1 MRNSSK
7 SGLYLNAALIALAAM
22 GGSGTAFAQAASA
35 QDASAQNASAQDA
48 SAQSASAQNASA
60 QNASV
65 NVDEIVVT
73 ANKREQNLND
83 VGLTVTAFGGEALKE
98 RRVSTLEDIASIV
111 PGLAYSTSTTNTPI
125 FTLRGIGFQ
134 ESSLGV
140 YPAVSVYLDQAP
152 LPFPILGAHAA
163 FDLERVEVLKG
174 PQGTLFGQNS
184 TGGAINYIAAK
195 PTKHLQAGGDIGY
208 GRFGSIDGNAY
219 ISGPLAD
226 NLGFRLSGT
235 GHHMNDWQKSVTR
248 PGDTNGHQ
256 DYVAGRLL
264 LDWEPSDTIKLQ
276 FNANGWIDKSQPQ
289 AQQLISINPQTQDL
303 ANANTALIQTSV
315 FSPDN
320 ARAADWS
327 GTVIDR
333 GTGVILAAAGSPAV
347 FGPAAATGPGGYV
360 PGTGRLADFKPFSD
374 RRLWQTAVRADIGL
388 GDLTLTSLTSY
399 IKFDQKQRVDQD
411 GNALVTWDL
420 RRANGFIKTF
430 NQELR
435 LANDSKATFRWL
447 LGANYE
453 KSTTFEDQLLT
464 YFDTSNSK
472 ASLNYIQESAVTNRQ
487 DIKNYAAFGNLEY
500 DLTKQLT
507 LKAAARYT
515 NSTINSSICSSTT
528 PTGRVDTLLGAGLNG
543 TCFTFT
549 AAFTNGPPITG
560 QLKEDNIS
568 WRVGLDYKV
577 NSDVLLYANVSRGY
591 KAGSFPSLSVAT
603 YTGLLPVTQE
613 SVTAFEGGF
622 KASLADRKVQFNGAA
637 FYYDYRNK
645 QIRGKL
651 VDTVFGA
658 LDALINIPKSR
669 LFGAEVDVTVR
680 PVAGLSINA
689 AVTYLSSKITANPP
703 LSRRYNIYGQ
713 LDDFVGDPLPFT
725 PKWSG
730 VVNADYRHEMK
741 SGGSAFAGVTVSA
754 RSKSDAVIGANRIPF
769 PYSAASHTRPDL
781 AGNVFNIKGYTTVD
795 ARIGYEAAD
804 GAWKAMLWGKNV
816 FNKYYWTSVIPSID
830 SQARFAG
837 MPATYGVTL
846 GFAIK

>member
-7 SGLYLNAALIALAAM
+7 SGLYLNAALIAFGTV
-22 GGSGTAFAQAASA
+22 GGSGTAFAQGAAVKA
-35 QDASAQNASAQDA
+35 DDN
-48 SAQSASAQNASA
+48 
-60 QNASV
+60 
-65 NVDEIVVT
+65 EIVVT
-73 ANKREQNLND
+73 ANKREQNLNK
-83 VGLTVTAFGGEALKE
+83 VGLTITAIGSQALKE
-98 RRVSTLEDIASIV
+98 RRISSLEDIASIV
-111 PGLAYSTSTTNTPI
+111 PGLSYATSTTNTPI
-125 FTLRGIGFQ
+125 FTLRGVGFQ

-152 LPFPILGAHAA
+152 LPFPILASHAA

-195 PTKHLQAGGDIGY
+195 PTHTWQSGGDISY
-208 GRFGSIDGNAY
+208 GRFNTIEGNAY
-219 ISGPLAD
+219 VSGPLGKNA
-226 NLGFRLSGT
+226 GMRVAVT
-235 GHHMNDWQKSVTR
+235 GLNSDDWQKSITR
-248 PGDTNGHQ
+248 DDTNGHKS
-256 DYVAGRLL
+256 YVAGRLL
-264 LDWEPSDTIKLQ
+264 LEFKPSESIKLQ

-360 PGTGRLADFKPFSD
+360 PGTGRLVSFKPFSD
-374 RRLWQTAVRADIGL
+374 RRLWQTALRADVQL

-420 RRANGFIKTF
+420 RRANGFIRTF

-435 LANDSKATFRWL
+435 LANDSRATFRWL
-447 LGANYE
+447 VGANYE

-500 DLTKQLT
+500 DLTRQLT

-515 NSTINSSICSSTT
+515 NSTIDSSICSSTT

-543 TCFTFT
+543 TCFTF
-549 AAFTNGPPITG
+549 AADFTNGPPIKG
-560 QLKEDNIS
+560 KLKEHNVS

-577 NSDVLLYANVSRGY
+577 NNDILLYANASRGY
-591 KAGSFPSLSVAT
+591 KAGSFPSLSVAS
-603 YTGLLPVTQE
+603 YQGLLPVTQE

-622 KASLADRKVQFNGAA
+622 KASLADRKVQFNGAV
-637 FYYDYRNK
+637 FYYDYRDK

-669 LFGAEVDVTVR
+669 IYGAEADITVR
-680 PVAGLSINA
+680 PVDGLTINA
-689 AVTYLSSKITANPP
+689 AVTYLDSKITKNPP
-703 LSRRYNIYGQ
+703 LSRRYNIYGH
-713 LDDFVGDPLPFT
+713 LDNFVGDPLPFT

-730 VVNADYRHEMK
+730 VVNVDYRHKMV
-741 SGGSAFAGVTVSA
+741 SGGSAFVGASVNA
-754 RSKSDAVIGANRIPF
+754 RSRSDAVIGANRIPF

-781 AGNVFNIKGYTTVD
+781 AGNVFNIKGYATVD

-804 GAWKAMLWGKNV
+804 GAWKAMLWGKNI
-816 FNKYYWTSVIPSID
+816 FDKYYWTSVIPSID

>member
-7 SGLYLNAALIALAAM
+7 SGLYLNAALIAFGTV
-22 GGSGTAFAQAASA
+22 GGSGTAFAQGAAVKT
-35 QDASAQNASAQDA
+35 DDN
-48 SAQSASAQNASA
+48 
-60 QNASV
+60 
-65 NVDEIVVT
+65 EIVVT
-73 ANKREQNLND
+73 ANKREQNLNK
-83 VGLTVTAFGGEALKE
+83 VGLTITAIGSQALKE
-98 RRVSTLEDIASIV
+98 RRISSLEDIASIV
-111 PGLAYSTSTTNTPI
+111 PGLAYATSTTNTPI
-125 FTLRGIGFQ
+125 FTLRGVGFQ

-152 LPFPILGAHAA
+152 LPFPILASHAA

-195 PTKHLQAGGDIGY
+195 PTHTWQSGGDISY
-208 GRFGSIDGNAY
+208 GRFNTIEGNAY
-219 ISGPLAD
+219 VSGPLGKNA
-226 NLGFRLSGT
+226 GMRVAVT
-235 GHHMNDWQKSVTR
+235 GLNSDDWQKSITR
-248 PGDTNGHQ
+248 DDTNGHKS
-256 DYVAGRLL
+256 YVAGRLL
-264 LDWEPSDTIKLQ
+264 LEFKPSESIKLQ

-360 PGTGRLADFKPFSD
+360 PGTGRLVSFKPFSD
-374 RRLWQTAVRADIGL
+374 RRLWQTALRADVQL

-420 RRANGFIKTF
+420 RRANGFIRTF

-435 LANDSKATFRWL
+435 LANDSRATFRWL
-447 LGANYE
+447 VGANYE

-500 DLTKQLT
+500 DLTRQLT

-515 NSTINSSICSSTT
+515 NSTIDSSICSSTT

-543 TCFTFT
+543 TCFTF
-549 AAFTNGPPITG
+549 AADFTNGPPIKG
-560 QLKEDNIS
+560 KLKEHNVS

-577 NSDVLLYANVSRGY
+577 NNDILLYANASRGY
-591 KAGSFPSLSVAT
+591 KAGSFPSLSVAS
-603 YTGLLPVTQE
+603 YQGLLPVTQE

-622 KASLADRKVQFNGAA
+622 KASLADRKVQFNGAV
-637 FYYDYRNK
+637 FYYDYRDK

-669 LFGAEVDVTVR
+669 IYGAEADITVR
-680 PVAGLSINA
+680 PVDGLTINA
-689 AVTYLSSKITANPP
+689 AVTYLDSKITKNPP
-703 LSRRYNIYGQ
+703 LSRRYNIYGH

-730 VVNADYRHEMK
+730 VVNVDYRHKMV
-741 SGGSAFAGVTVSA
+741 SGGSAFVGASVNA
-754 RSKSDAVIGANRIPF
+754 RSRSDAVIGANRIPF

-781 AGNVFNIKGYTTVD
+781 AGNVFNIKGYATVD

-804 GAWKAMLWGKNV
+804 GAWKAMLWGKNI
-816 FNKYYWTSVIPSID
+816 FDKYYWTSVIPSID

>member
-1 MRNSSK
+1 MRNSFK
-7 SGLYLNAALIALAAM
+7 GGLYLNAALVALGTV
-22 GGSGTAFAQAASA
+22 GGCGTAFAQDAAVKA
-35 QDASAQNASAQDA
+35 DAN
-48 SAQSASAQNASA
+48 
-60 QNASV
+60 
-65 NVDEIVVT
+65 EIVVT
-73 ANKREQNLND
+73 ANKRDQNLNK
-83 VGLTVTAFGGEALKE
+83 VGLTITAIGSQALKE
-98 RRVSTLEDIASIV
+98 RRISSLEDIASIV
-111 PGLAYSTSTTNTPI
+111 PGLSYATSTTNTPI
-125 FTLRGIGFQ
+125 FTLRGVGFQ

-152 LPFPILGAHAA
+152 LPFPILASHAA

-195 PTKHLQAGGDIGY
+195 PTHTWQSGGDISY
-208 GRFGSIDGNAY
+208 GRFNTIEGNAY
-219 ISGPLAD
+219 VSGPLGKNA
-226 NLGFRLSGT
+226 GMRVAVT
-235 GHHMNDWQKSVTR
+235 GLNSDDWQKSITR
-248 PGDTNGHQ
+248 DDTNGHKS
-256 DYVAGRLL
+256 YVAGRLL
-264 LDWEPSDTIKLQ
+264 LEFKPSESIKLQ

-360 PGTGRLADFKPFSD
+360 PGTGRLVSFKPFSD
-374 RRLWQTAVRADIGL
+374 RRLWQTALRADVQL

-420 RRANGFIKTF
+420 RRANGFIRTF

-435 LANDSKATFRWL
+435 LANDSRATFRWL
-447 LGANYE
+447 VGANYE

-500 DLTKQLT
+500 DLTRQLT

-515 NSTINSSICSSTT
+515 NSTIDSSICSFTT

-543 TCFTFT
+543 TCFTF
-549 AAFTNGPPITG
+549 AANFTNGPPITG
-560 QLKEDNIS
+560 KLKEHNVS

-577 NSDVLLYANVSRGY
+577 NNDILLYANASRGY
-591 KAGSFPSLSVAT
+591 KAGSFPSLSVAS
-603 YTGLLPVTQE
+603 YQGLLPVTQE

-622 KASLADRKVQFNGAA
+622 KASLADRKVQFNGAV
-637 FYYDYRNK
+637 FYYDYRDK

-669 LFGAEVDVTVR
+669 IYGAEADITVR
-680 PVAGLSINA
+680 PVDGLTINA
-689 AVTYLSSKITANPP
+689 AVTYLDSKITKNPP
-703 LSRRYNIYGQ
+703 LSRRYNIYGH

-730 VVNADYRHEMK
+730 VVNVDYRHKMV
-741 SGGSAFAGVTVSA
+741 SGGSAFVGASVNA
-754 RSKSDAVIGANRIPF
+754 RSRSDAVIGANRIPF

-781 AGNVFNIKGYTTVD
+781 AGNVFNIKGYATVD

-804 GAWKAMLWGKNV
+804 GAWKAMLWGKNI
-816 FNKYYWTSVIPSID
+816 FDKYYWTSVIPSID

>member
-1 MRNSSK
+1 MRNSFK
-7 SGLYLNAALIALAAM
+7 GGLYLNAALIALAAM
-22 GGSGTAFAQAASA
+22 GGSGTAFAQDVGA
-35 QDASAQNASAQDA
+35 
-48 SAQSASAQNASA
+48 
-60 QNASV
+60 
-65 NVDEIVVT
+65 NVDDNAIVVT

-83 VGLTVTAFGGEALKE
+83 VGLTITAFGGEALKE
-98 RRVSTLEDIASIV
+98 RRISSLEDIASII

-152 LPFPILGAHAA
+152 LPFPILAAHAA

-195 PTKHLQAGGDIGY
+195 PTDTWQTGGDISY
-208 GRFGSIDGNAY
+208 SRFNTIEGNAY
-219 ISGPLAD
+219 ISGPLGDRA
-226 NLGFRLSGT
+226 GMRVAVT
-235 GHHMNDWQKSVTR
+235 GLNSDDWQKSITR
-248 PGDTNGHQ
+248 DDTNGHKS
-256 DYVAGRLL
+256 YVAGRFLL
-264 LDWEPSDTIKLQ
+264 EVEPSDTIKLQ

-289 AQQLISINPQTQDL
+289 AQQLISYTPLTQDSP
-303 ANANTALIQTSV
+303 NVALLIASI
-315 FSPDN
+315 FAPDN

-327 GTVIDR
+327 SLVIDP
-333 GTGVILAAAGSPAV
+333 GTGTILTPTIFGGAPAN
-347 FGPAAATGPGGYV
+347 GDGGYV
-360 PGTGRLADFKPFSD
+360 AGTGSLRNFEPFSD
-374 RRLWQTAVRADIGL
+374 RRLWQTAVRADIEL

-399 IKFDQKQRVDQD
+399 IDFDQKQRVDQD
-411 GNALVTWDL
+411 GMPLVSWDL
-420 RRANGFIKTF
+420 RRADGYIRTF

-435 LANDSKATFRWL
+435 LANDSEATLRWL
-447 LGANYE
+447 VGANFE
-453 KSTTFEDQLLT
+453 KSTTFEDQLVT

-472 ASLNYIQESAVTNRQ
+472 PSLNWIQESAVANRQ

-500 DLTKQLT
+500 DLTEQLT
-507 LKAAARYT
+507 VKAAARYT
-515 NSTINSSICSSTT
+515 NSTIDSSICSSTT

-560 QLKEDNIS
+560 KLKEDNIS

-577 NSDVLLYANVSRGY
+577 NSDVLLYANASRGY

-613 SVTAFEGGF
+613 SVTAYEGGF
-622 KASLADRKVQFNGAA
+622 KASLADRKVQFNGAV
-637 FYYDYRNK
+637 FYYDYRDK

-651 VDTVFGA
+651 VDTVFGP

-669 LFGAEVDVTVR
+669 IYGAEADITVR
-680 PVAGLSINA
+680 PVDGLTINT
-689 AVTYLSSKITANPP
+689 AVTYLNSKITANPA

-713 LDDFVGDPLPFT
+713 IDNFVGDPLPFT

-730 VVNADYRHEMK
+730 VVNVDYRHKME
-741 SGGSAFAGVTVSA
+741 SGGAAFAGVSVNA
-754 RSKSDAVIGANRIPF
+754 RSRSDAVIGANRIPF
-769 PYSAASHTRPDL
+769 PYSAASRTRPDL
-781 AGNVFNIKGYTTVD
+781 AGNVFNIKGYATVD

-804 GAWKAMLWGKNV
+804 GEWKVMLWGKNV
-816 FNKYYWTSVIPSID
+816 FDKYYWTSVIPSID

>member
-7 SGLYLNAALIALAAM
+7 SGLYLNAALIAFGTV
-22 GGSGTAFAQAASA
+22 GGSGTAFAQGAAVKA
-35 QDASAQNASAQDA
+35 DDN
-48 SAQSASAQNASA
+48 
-60 QNASV
+60 
-65 NVDEIVVT
+65 EIVVT
-73 ANKREQNLND
+73 ANKREQNLNK
-83 VGLTVTAFGGEALKE
+83 VGLTITAIGSQALKE
-98 RRVSTLEDIASIV
+98 RRISSLEDIASIV
-111 PGLAYSTSTTNTPI
+111 PGLSYATSTTNTPI
-125 FTLRGIGFQ
+125 FTLRGVGFQ

-152 LPFPILGAHAA
+152 LPFPILASHAA

-195 PTKHLQAGGDIGY
+195 PTHTWQSGGDISY
-208 GRFGSIDGNAY
+208 GRFNTIEGNAY
-219 ISGPLAD
+219 VSGPLGKNA
-226 NLGFRLSGT
+226 GMRVAVT
-235 GHHMNDWQKSVTR
+235 GLNSDDWQKSITR
-248 PGDTNGHQ
+248 DDTNGHKS
-256 DYVAGRLL
+256 YVAGRLL
-264 LDWEPSDTIKLQ
+264 LEFKPSESIKLQ

-360 PGTGRLADFKPFSD
+360 PGTGRLVSFKPFSD
-374 RRLWQTAVRADIGL
+374 RRLWQTALRADVQL

-420 RRANGFIKTF
+420 RRANGFIRTF

-435 LANDSKATFRWL
+435 LANDSRATFRWL
-447 LGANYE
+447 VGANYE

-500 DLTKQLT
+500 DLTRQLT

-515 NSTINSSICSSTT
+515 NSTIDSSICSSTT

-543 TCFTFT
+543 TCFTF
-549 AAFTNGPPITG
+549 AADFTNGPPIKG
-560 QLKEDNIS
+560 KLKEHNVS

-577 NSDVLLYANVSRGY
+577 NNDILLYANASRGY
-591 KAGSFPSLSVAT
+591 KAGSFPSLSVAS
-603 YTGLLPVTQE
+603 YQGLLPVTQE

-622 KASLADRKVQFNGAA
+622 KASLADRKVQFNGAV
-637 FYYDYRNK
+637 FYYDYRDK

-669 LFGAEVDVTVR
+669 IYGAEADITVR
-680 PVAGLSINA
+680 PVDGLTINA
-689 AVTYLSSKITANPP
+689 AVTYLDSKITKNPP
-703 LSRRYNIYGQ
+703 LSRRYNIYGH

-730 VVNADYRHEMK
+730 VVNVDYRHKMV
-741 SGGSAFAGVTVSA
+741 SGGSAFVGASVNA
-754 RSKSDAVIGANRIPF
+754 RSRSDAVIGANRIPF

-781 AGNVFNIKGYTTVD
+781 AGNVFNIKGYATVD

-804 GAWKAMLWGKNV
+804 GAWKAMLWGKNI
-816 FNKYYWTSVIPSID
+816 FDKYYWTSVIPSID

>member
-7 SGLYLNAALIALAAM
+7 SGLYLNAALIALTAG
-22 GGSGTAFAQAASA
+22 GGSGTAFAQG
-35 QDASAQNASAQDA
+35 
-48 SAQSASAQNASA
+48 
-60 QNASV
+60 ASV
-65 NVDEIVVT
+65 KADDNEIVVT
-73 ANKREQNLND
+73 ANKRDQNLNK
-83 VGLTVTAFGGEALKE
+83 VGLTITAIGSQALKE
-98 RRVSTLEDIASIV
+98 RRISSLEDIASIV

-152 LPFPILGAHAA
+152 LPFPILGSHAS

-195 PTKHLQAGGDIGY
+195 PTHTWQSGGDISY
-208 GRFGSIDGNAY
+208 GRFNTIEGNAY
-219 ISGPLAD
+219 VSGPLGKNA
-226 NLGFRLSGT
+226 GMRVAVT
-235 GHHMNDWQKSVTR
+235 GLNSDDWQKSVTR
-248 PGDTNGHQ
+248 DDANGHKS
-256 DYVAGRLL
+256 YVAGRFLL
-264 LDWEPSDTIKLQ
+264 EVRPTETVKLQ
-276 FNANGWIDKSQPQ
+276 FNVNGWIDKSQPQ

-360 PGTGRLADFKPFSD
+360 PGTGRLVSFKPFSD
-374 RRLWQTAVRADIGL
+374 RRLWQTALRADVEL

-399 IKFDQKQRVDQD
+399 IRFDQKQRVDQD
-411 GNALVTWDL
+411 GSALVTWDL
-420 RRANGFIKTF
+420 RRANGFIRTF

-447 LGANYE
+447 VGANYE

-515 NSTINSSICSSTT
+515 NSTIDSSICSSTT

-543 TCFTFT
+543 TCFTFN
-549 AAFTNGPPITG
+549 AAFINGPPITG
-560 QLKEDNIS
+560 KLKEHNVS
-568 WRVGLDYKV
+568 WRFGLDYKA
-577 NSDVLLYANVSRGY
+577 SDDVLLYANVSRGY
-591 KAGSFPSLSVAT
+591 KAGSFPSLSVAS
-603 YTGLLPVTQE
+603 YQGLLPVTQE
-613 SVTAFEGGF
+613 SVTAYEGGF
-622 KASLADRKVQFNGAA
+622 KASLADRKIQFNGAA

-669 LFGAEVDVTVR
+669 VFGAEADVTVR
-680 PVAGLSINA
+680 PVHGLTINA
-689 AVTYLSSKITANPP
+689 AVTYLKSKITENPP
-703 LSRRYNIYGQ
+703 TNRRYNIYGQ
-713 LDDFVGDPLPFT
+713 LDNFVGDPLPYT
-725 PKWSG
+725 PKFSG
-730 VVNADYRHEMK
+730 VVNVDYRHQTK
-741 SGGSAFAGVTVSA
+741 SGGSAFVGASVNA
-754 RSKSDAVIGANRIPF
+754 RSRSDAVIGANRIPF
-769 PYSAASHTRPDL
+769 PYSAASHTRPGL
-781 AGNVFNIKGYTTVD
+781 AGNVFNVKGYATAD

-804 GAWKAMLWGKNV
+804 GAWKAMVWGKNI

-837 MPATYGVTL
+837 MPVTYGVTL

>member
-7 SGLYLNAALIALAAM
+7 SGLYLNAALIAFGTV
-22 GGSGTAFAQAASA
+22 GGSGTAFAQGAAVKA
-35 QDASAQNASAQDA
+35 DDN
-48 SAQSASAQNASA
+48 
-60 QNASV
+60 
-65 NVDEIVVT
+65 EIVVT
-73 ANKREQNLND
+73 ANKREQNLNK
-83 VGLTVTAFGGEALKE
+83 VGLTITAIGSQALKE
-98 RRVSTLEDIASIV
+98 RRISSLEDIASIV
-111 PGLAYSTSTTNTPI
+111 PGLAYATSTTNTPI
-125 FTLRGIGFQ
+125 FTLRGVGFQ

-152 LPFPILGAHAA
+152 LPFPILASHTA

-195 PTKHLQAGGDIGY
+195 PTHTWQSGGDISY
-208 GRFGSIDGNAY
+208 GRFNTIEGNAY
-219 ISGPLAD
+219 VSGPLGKNA
-226 NLGFRLSGT
+226 GMRVAVT
-235 GHHMNDWQKSVTR
+235 GLNSDDWQKSITR
-248 PGDTNGHQ
+248 DDTNGHKS
-256 DYVAGRLL
+256 YVAGRLL
-264 LDWEPSDTIKLQ
+264 LEFKPSESIKLQ

-360 PGTGRLADFKPFSD
+360 PGTGRLVSFKPFSD
-374 RRLWQTAVRADIGL
+374 RRLWQTALRADVQL

-420 RRANGFIKTF
+420 RRANGFIRTF

-435 LANDSKATFRWL
+435 LANDSRATFRWL
-447 LGANYE
+447 VGANYE

-500 DLTKQLT
+500 DLTRQLT

-515 NSTINSSICSSTT
+515 NSTIDSSICSSTT

-543 TCFTFT
+543 TCFTF
-549 AAFTNGPPITG
+549 AADFTNGPPIKG
-560 QLKEDNIS
+560 KLKEHNVS

-577 NSDVLLYANVSRGY
+577 NNDILLYANASRGY
-591 KAGSFPSLSVAT
+591 KAGSFPSLSVAS
-603 YTGLLPVTQE
+603 YQGLLPVTQE

-622 KASLADRKVQFNGAA
+622 KASLADRKVQFNGAV
-637 FYYDYRNK
+637 FYYDYRDK

-669 LFGAEVDVTVR
+669 IYGAEADITVR
-680 PVAGLSINA
+680 PVDGLTINA
-689 AVTYLSSKITANPP
+689 AVTYLDSKITKNPP
-703 LSRRYNIYGQ
+703 LSRRYNIYGH

-730 VVNADYRHEMK
+730 VVNVDYRHKMV
-741 SGGSAFAGVTVSA
+741 SGGSAFVGASVNA
-754 RSKSDAVIGANRIPF
+754 RSRSDAVIGANRIPF

-781 AGNVFNIKGYTTVD
+781 AGNVFNIKGYATVD

-804 GAWKAMLWGKNV
+804 GAWKAMLWGKNI
-816 FNKYYWTSVIPSID
+816 FDKYYWTSVIPSID

>member
-1 MRNSSK
+1 MRNLSRG
-7 SGLYLNAALIALAAM
+7 GLYLGAALIALTTTL
-22 GGSGTAFAQAASA
+22 GCGTAYAQE
-35 QDASAQNASAQDA
+35 
-48 SAQSASAQNASA
+48 
-60 QNASV
+60 ASV
-65 NVDEIVVT
+65 NDDDTAIVVT

-83 VGLTVTAFGGEALKE
+83 VGLTITAFGGEALKE
-98 RRVSTLEDIASIV
+98 RRVSSLEDLASII

-152 LPFPILGAHAA
+152 LPFPILASHAA

-195 PTKHLQAGGDIGY
+195 PTDTWQAGGDISF
-208 GRFGSIDGNAY
+208 GRFNTIEGNAY
-219 ISGPLAD
+219 VSGPLGDRA
-226 NLGFRLSGT
+226 GMRVAVT
-235 GHHMNDWQKSVTR
+235 GLNSDDWQKSVTR
-248 PGDTNGHQ
+248 DDTNGHKS
-256 DYVAGRLL
+256 YIAGRLL
-264 LDWEPSDTIKLQ
+264 LEVEPSDTIKLQ

-289 AQQLISINPQTQDL
+289 AQQLISFNPQTQDSP
-303 ANANTALIQTSV
+303 NAALINTSK
-315 FSPDN
+315 FAPDN

-327 GTVIDR
+327 SSVIDL
-333 GTGVILAAAGSPAV
+333 GTGVILAAAGSPPS
-347 FGPAAATGPGGYV
+347 FGPAATSGIGGYV
-360 PGTGRLADFKPFSD
+360 QGTGRLANFDPFSD
-374 RRLWQTAVRADIGL
+374 RKLWQLALRGDIEL

-399 IKFDQKQRVDQD
+399 IDFDQKQRVDQD

-420 RRANGFIKTF
+420 RRADGFIRTF

-435 LANDSKATFRWL
+435 LANDSKARLRWL
-447 LGANYE
+447 VGANFE

-472 ASLNYIQESAVTNRQ
+472 PSLNYIQESAVTNRQ
-487 DIKNYAAFGNLEY
+487 DIKNYAAFGNLEF
-500 DLTKQLT
+500 DLTEQLT

-515 NSTINSSICSSTT
+515 KSTIDSSICSSTT

-543 TCFTFT
+543 TCFTFD
-549 AAFTNGPPITG
+549 ANFRNGPPITG
-560 QLKEDNIS
+560 KLKEDNIS

-591 KAGSFPSLSVAT
+591 KAGSFPSLSVAS
-603 YTGLLPVTQE
+603 YQGLLPVTQE

-622 KASLADRKVQFNGAA
+622 KASLADRKVQLNGAV
-637 FYYDYRNK
+637 FYYDYKDK

-669 LFGAEVDVTVR
+669 IYGAEADITVR
-680 PVAGLSINA
+680 PVDGLTVNA
-689 AVTYLSSKITANPP
+689 AVTYLNSKITGNPP
-703 LSRRYNIYGQ
+703 TDRRYNIYGQ

-730 VVNADYRHEMK
+730 VVNVDYRHKME
-741 SGGSAFAGVTVSA
+741 SGGSAFAGVSVSA
-754 RSKSDAVIGANRIPF
+754 RTRSDAVIGANRIPF
-769 PYSAASHTRPDL
+769 PYSAASRTRPDL
-781 AGNVFNIKGYTTVD
+781 AGNVFNIKGYATVD
-795 ARIGYEAAD
+795 ARIGYEADD
-804 GAWKAMLWGKNV
+804 GAWKVMLWGKNILD
-816 FNKYYWTSVIPSID
+816 KYYWTSVIPSID

>member
-7 SGLYLNAALIALAAM
+7 SGLYLNAALIAFGTV
-22 GGSGTAFAQAASA
+22 GGSGTAFAQGAAVKA
-35 QDASAQNASAQDA
+35 DDN
-48 SAQSASAQNASA
+48 
-60 QNASV
+60 
-65 NVDEIVVT
+65 EIVVT
-73 ANKREQNLND
+73 ANKREQNLNK
-83 VGLTVTAFGGEALKE
+83 VGLTITAIGSQALKE
-98 RRVSTLEDIASIV
+98 RRISSLEDIASIV
-111 PGLAYSTSTTNTPI
+111 PGLAYATSTTNTPI
-125 FTLRGIGFQ
+125 FTLRGVGFQ

-152 LPFPILGAHAA
+152 LPFPILASHAA

-195 PTKHLQAGGDIGY
+195 PTHTWQSGGDISY
-208 GRFGSIDGNAY
+208 GRFNTIEGNAY
-219 ISGPLAD
+219 VSGPLGKNA
-226 NLGFRLSGT
+226 GMRVAVT
-235 GHHMNDWQKSVTR
+235 GLNSDDWQKSITR
-248 PGDTNGHQ
+248 DDTNGHKS
-256 DYVAGRLL
+256 YVAGRLL
-264 LDWEPSDTIKLQ
+264 LEFKPSESIKLQ

-360 PGTGRLADFKPFSD
+360 PGTGRLVSFKPFSD
-374 RRLWQTAVRADIGL
+374 RRLWQTALRADVQL

-420 RRANGFIKTF
+420 RRANGFIRTF

-435 LANDSKATFRWL
+435 LANDSRATFRWL
-447 LGANYE
+447 VGANYE

-500 DLTKQLT
+500 DLTRQLT

-515 NSTINSSICSSTT
+515 NSTIDSSICSSTT

-543 TCFTFT
+543 TCFTF
-549 AAFTNGPPITG
+549 AADFTNGPPIKG
-560 QLKEDNIS
+560 KLKEHNVS

-577 NSDVLLYANVSRGY
+577 NNDILLYANASRGY
-591 KAGSFPSLSVAT
+591 KAGSFPSLSVAS
-603 YTGLLPVTQE
+603 YQGLLPVTQE

-622 KASLADRKVQFNGAA
+622 KASLADRKVQFNGAV
-637 FYYDYRNK
+637 FYYDYRDK

-669 LFGAEVDVTVR
+669 IYGAEADITVR
-680 PVAGLSINA
+680 PVDGLTINA
-689 AVTYLSSKITANPP
+689 AVTYLDSKITKNPP
-703 LSRRYNIYGQ
+703 LSRRYNIYGH

-730 VVNADYRHEMK
+730 VVNVDYRHKMV
-741 SGGSAFAGVTVSA
+741 SGGSAFVGASVNA
-754 RSKSDAVIGANRIPF
+754 RSRSDAVIGANRIPF

-781 AGNVFNIKGYTTVD
+781 AGNVFNIKGYATVD

-804 GAWKAMLWGKNV
+804 GAWKAMLWGKNI
-816 FNKYYWTSVIPSID
+816 FDKYYWTSVIPSID

>member
-7 SGLYLNAALIALAAM
+7 GGLYLNAALIALATM
-22 GGSGTAFAQAASA
+22 GGCGTAFAQDAAV
-35 QDASAQNASAQDA
+35 
-48 SAQSASAQNASA
+48 
-60 QNASV
+60 SV
-65 NVDEIVVT
+65 DNNEIVVT
-73 ANKREQNLND
+73 ANKRNQNLND
-83 VGLTVTAFGGEALKE
+83 VGLTITAFGGEVLKE
-98 RRVSTLEDIASIV
+98 RKISSLEDIASIV

-152 LPFPILGAHAA
+152 LPFPILAAHAA
-163 FDLERVEVLKG
+163 YDLERVEVLKG

-195 PTKHLQAGGDIGY
+195 PTKSWQAGGDISY
-208 GRFGSIDGNAY
+208 GRFNTIEGNGY
-219 ISGPLAD
+219 ISGPLGDRA
-226 NLGFRLSGT
+226 GMRVAVT
-235 GHHMNDWQKSVTR
+235 GLNSDDWQKSITR
-248 PGDTNGHQ
+248 DDTNGHKS
-256 DYVAGRLL
+256 YVAGRLL
-264 LDWEPSDTIKLQ
+264 LEFEPSETVKLQ

-289 AQQLISINPQTQDL
+289 AQQLISYNPQTQDSP
-303 ANANTALIQTSV
+303 NAALINTSV

-327 GTVIDR
+327 GTVIDP

-347 FGPAAATGPGGYV
+347 FGPAAATGIGGYV
-360 PGTGRLADFKPFSD
+360 PGTGRLADFDPFSN
-374 RRLWQTAVRADIGL
+374 RRLWQTALRADIEL

-399 IKFDQKQRVDQD
+399 IDFDQKQRVDQD
-411 GNALVTWDL
+411 GNTLVTWDL
-420 RRANGFIKTF
+420 RRADGFIKTF

-435 LANDSKATFRWL
+435 LANDSKAKLRWL
-447 LGANYE
+447 VGANYE
-453 KSTTFEDQLLT
+453 KSKTFEDQLLT

-472 ASLNYIQESAVTNRQ
+472 PSLNYIQESAVTNRQ
-487 DIKNYAAFGNLEY
+487 DIKNYAFFGNLEY
-500 DLTKQLT
+500 DITRQLT
-507 LKAAARYT
+507 VKAAARYT
-515 NSTINSSICSSTT
+515 NSTIDSSICSSTT

-543 TCFTFT
+543 TCFTFN
-549 AAFTNGPPITG
+549 AAFVNGPPITG
-560 QLKEDNIS
+560 KLKEDNIS
-568 WRVGLDYKV
+568 WRVGLDYEV
-577 NSDVLLYANVSRGY
+577 NNDILLYANVSRGY
-591 KAGSFPSLSVAT
+591 KAGSFPSLSVAS
-603 YTGLLPVTQE
+603 YQGLLPVTQE
-613 SVTAFEGGF
+613 TVTAYEGGF

-637 FYYDYRNK
+637 FYYDYRDK

-658 LDALINIPKSR
+658 LDALINVPKSR
-669 LFGAEVDVTVR
+669 IFGAEVDVTVR
-680 PVAGLSINA
+680 PFAGLTINT
-689 AVTYLSSKITANPP
+689 AVTYLNSKITANPP

-713 LDDFVGDPLPFT
+713 LDSFIGDPLPFT

-730 VVNADYRHEMK
+730 VVNADYRHTMK
-741 SGGSAFAGVTVSA
+741 SGGSVFMGASVNA
-754 RSKSDAVIGANRIPF
+754 RSRSDAVIGANRIPF
-769 PYSAASHTRPDL
+769 PNSPASRTRPGL
-781 AGNVFNIKGYTTVD
+781 AGNVFNIKGYATVD

-816 FNKYYWTSVIPSID
+816 FDKYYWTSVIPSID